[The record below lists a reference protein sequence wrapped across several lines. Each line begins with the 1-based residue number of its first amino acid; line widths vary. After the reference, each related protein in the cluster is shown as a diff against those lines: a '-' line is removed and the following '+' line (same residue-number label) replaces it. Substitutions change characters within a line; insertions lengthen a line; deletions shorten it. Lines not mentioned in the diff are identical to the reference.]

1 MRYLPGGRLLQ
12 SHRRSRATVARPLA
26 AVNPNRVVHAGE
38 PTPALGAFIA
48 QSAAAG
54 VLARTL
60 EADVHVVVVVGL
72 VADDAVG
79 RAAAVRVLE
88 DPVEA
93 ALADAIVE
101 RPVVEDAL
109 DVEVEE
115 DHLDAAI
122 VVAGGE
128 EALEQLEGRG
138 AVEVVLVGVDEVGG
152 VALRLLE
159 VEQADVDVAAG
170 LVRVVLGDEAA
181 GARGDVPDREDVL
194 VGEGVEGLADRAQG
208 EIDGGLGAEGALGA
222 AKEVAVA
229 GRQRRGVLQMA
240 GPWRAD
246 ALPVR
251 DLARL
256 DALALAQ
263 GAQ

>member
-60 EADVHVVVVVGL
+60 EADRHVVVVVGL

-93 ALADAIVE
+93 ALADAIVQ

-115 DHLDAAI
+115 DHLAAAI
-122 VVAGGE
+122 VVAGG
-128 EALEQLEGRG
+128 
-138 AVEVVLVGVDEVGG
+138 G
-152 VALRLLE
+152 VAVRLLE

-181 GARGDVPDREDVL
+181 GLRGDVADREDVL

-208 EIDGGLGAEGALGA
+208 ELDRGLGAERALGA
-222 AKEVAVA
+222 AEEVAVA
-229 GRQRRGVLQMA
+229 GRQRRGALQA
-240 GPWRAD
+240 PVPRRAD
-246 ALPVR
+246 ALAVR

-256 DALALAQ
+256 DVL
-263 GAQ
+263 